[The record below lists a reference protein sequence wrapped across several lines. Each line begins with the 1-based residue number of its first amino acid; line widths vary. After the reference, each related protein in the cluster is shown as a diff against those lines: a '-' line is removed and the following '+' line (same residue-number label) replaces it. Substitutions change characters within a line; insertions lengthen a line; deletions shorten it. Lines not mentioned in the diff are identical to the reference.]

1 MRQPNFVRLET
12 VGQFE
17 EFNGGRTG
25 NGGRTWENLGEL
37 PTWVM
42 EYADKS

>member
-17 EFNGGRTG
+17 EFN
-25 NGGRTWENLGEL
+25 LGEL
-37 PTWVM
+37 ETEGEHGRTRESM
-42 EYADKS
+42 GQHGIC